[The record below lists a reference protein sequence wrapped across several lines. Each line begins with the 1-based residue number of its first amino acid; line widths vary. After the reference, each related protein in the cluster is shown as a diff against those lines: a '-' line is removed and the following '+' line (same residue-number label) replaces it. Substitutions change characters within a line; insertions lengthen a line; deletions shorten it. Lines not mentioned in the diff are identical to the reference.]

1 MNTIEFYRS
10 LEGMGPK
17 ESIEKFLLFNSSL
30 VIADIKPSV
39 TVNIKKNQG
48 MNYKNWLKYG
58 GEFLRR
64 INLNYITLKEDENAL
79 ILLIYKEELLKDHIF
94 QEKNREFL
102 SKIGYANVNCI
113 DYYTKLLR
121 IRYKIYRCP
130 HELGVFL
137 GIPVEDVIDF
147 MDCTKKKCLGC
158 GYWKIYNNY
167 DEAIKTFKKYD
178 EIKNKTISNL
188 IKGIPIEKIISNLNF

>member
-10 LEGMGPK
+10 LDGVKPK
-17 ESIEKFLLFNSSL
+17 EAIEKFLLFNSSL

-39 TVNIKKNQG
+39 TVNIKKNYG
-48 MNYKNWLKYG
+48 ENYKNWLEYG

-64 INLNYITLKEDENAL
+64 INLNYRTLKEDDNAV
-79 ILLIYKEELLKDHIF
+79 ILLIYKDELLKNHIF
-94 QEKNREFL
+94 KEKNRKFL
-102 SKIGYANVNCI
+102 KNIGYLNIDSV
-113 DYYTKLLR
+113 DYYVNFLR
-121 IRYKIYRCP
+121 IRYQIYKCP

-147 MDCTKKKCLGC
+147 MDCNKKKCLGC

-167 DEAIKTFKKYD
+167 DEAIETFRRYD
-178 EIKNKTISNL
+178 EVKKKTISKL
-188 IKGIPIEKIISNLNF
+188 INGIPLEEIISSLNF

>member
-10 LEGMGPK
+10 LEGMKPK
-17 ESIEKFLLFNSSL
+17 EAIEKFLLFNSSL
-30 VIADIKPSV
+30 VMANTKPSV

-48 MNYKNWLKYG
+48 ENYKNWLEYG
-58 GEFLRR
+58 EGFLVKAD
-64 INLNYITLKEDENAL
+64 LNYITLRENDNAL
-79 ILLIYKEELLKDHIF
+79 ILLIYKDELLKNHILK
-94 QEKNREFL
+94 EKNREFL
-102 SKIGYANVNCI
+102 NKIGYANINSI
-113 DYYTKLLR
+113 EYYIKFLK
-121 IRYKIYRCP
+121 IRYQIYKCP

-147 MDCTKKKCLGC
+147 MDCNKKKCLGC

-178 EIKNKTISNL
+178 EVKFETISNL
-188 IKGIPIEKIISNLNF
+188 IKGVSVDNIISSMSF